1 MTLEQ
6 KSKIARMR
14 EQNLGYAYI
23 AKEMGLSVNTI
34 KAYCRRN
41 DLSGN
46 RSLPDTQSEKTFEA
60 SGEIDLH
67 IDGRHGNTTTA
78 KKPGSVGN
86 TDVPGNQQ
94 VWEVSV
100 SFAEE
105 PDETAVA
112 DVLSMLK
119 NARYVEVKE

>member
-6 KSKIARMR
+6 KNQIAQMR
-14 EQNLGYAYI
+14 EQNLGYASI

-46 RSLPDTQSEKTFEA
+46 RPLSDTHPEKT
-60 SGEIDLH
+60 SGSLDGIDLH
-67 IDGRHGNTTTA
+67 IVGSHGNTTTTA
-78 KKPGSVGN
+78 GPGSLEN
-86 TDVPGNQQ
+86 SSVPGDQHA
-94 VWEVSV
+94 WEVSV

-105 PDETAVA
+105 ADETAIA
-112 DVLSMLK
+112 DVLNMLT
-119 NARYVEVKE
+119 NARYGEVKE

>member
-6 KSKIARMR
+6 KNQIAQMR

-41 DLSGN
+41 DLAGN
-46 RSLPDTQSEKTFEA
+46 RSLSDTQPEKT
-60 SGEIDLH
+60 SGTSDRIDLN
-67 IDGRHGNTTTA
+67 IEGSHGNTTTA
-78 KKPGSVGN
+78 KKPGCVGN
-86 TDVPGNQQ
+86 TDVVGDQQ
-94 VWEVSV
+94 VWDVSV
-100 SFAEE
+100 SFADE

-119 NARYVEVKE
+119 NARYGG

>member
-6 KSKIARMR
+6 KNQIARMR

-23 AKEMGLSVNTI
+23 AKEMGISVNTI

-46 RSLPDTQSEKTFEA
+46 RSLSDTQPEKT
-60 SGEIDLH
+60 SGTSDRIDLN
-67 IDGRHGNTTTA
+67 IAGRHGNTTAA
-78 KKPGSVGN
+78 KKPGGVGN
-86 TDVPGNQQ
+86 TDVLGDQQ
-94 VWEVSV
+94 VWDVSV
-100 SFAEE
+100 SFADE

-119 NARYVEVKE
+119 NARYGG

>member
-1 MTLEQ
+1 MTQEQ
-6 KSKIARMR
+6 KKQIARMR
-14 EQNLGYAYI
+14 EQNLGYACI
-23 AKEMGLSVNTI
+23 AKEMGISVNTI

-46 RSLPDTQSEKTFEA
+46 RSLSDTQSEKTTGT
-60 SGEIDLH
+60 SDGIDLH
-67 IDGRHGNTTTA
+67 IAGSHGKTTTA
-78 KKPGSVGN
+78 KRPGGIGN
-86 TDVPGNQQ
+86 TEVPGNQQ

-112 DVLSMLK
+112 DVLSMLT
-119 NARYVEVKE
+119 NARYGEVKE

>member
-6 KSKIARMR
+6 KKQIAQRR
-14 EQNLGYAYI
+14 EQNLGYASI

-46 RSLPDTQSEKTFEA
+46 RSLSDTQPEKT
-60 SGEIDLH
+60 SGTSDRIDLN
-67 IDGRHGNTTTA
+67 IAGRHGNTTTA
-78 KKPGSVGN
+78 KKPGGVGN
-86 TDVPGNQQ
+86 TDVLGDQK
-94 VWEVSV
+94 VWDVSV
-100 SFAEE
+100 SFADE

-119 NARYVEVKE
+119 NARYGG

>member
-6 KSKIARMR
+6 KNQVAKMR
-14 EQNLGYAYI
+14 AQNLGYACI

-46 RSLPDTQSEKTFEA
+46 RSLSDTQSDNS
-60 SGEIDLH
+60 SGKSDGIDLN

>member
-6 KSKIARMR
+6 KSQIARMR

-46 RSLPDTQSEKTFEA
+46 RSLSDTQPEYS
-60 SGEIDLH
+60 SGTTDEIDLH
-67 IDGRHGNTTTA
+67 IEGSHGNTTTA
-78 KKPGSVGN
+78 KRPGNVGKPN
-86 TDVPGNQQ
+86 VPGDQQ
-94 VWEVSV
+94 AWDVSV

-105 PDETAVA
+105 PDETAIA
-112 DVLSMLK
+112 DVLGMLT
-119 NARYVEVKE
+119 NARYGR

>member
-6 KSKIARMR
+6 KNQIAQMR
-14 EQNLGYAYI
+14 KQNLGYASI

-46 RSLPDTQSEKTFEA
+46 RPLSDTHPEKT
-60 SGEIDLH
+60 SGSLDGIDLH
-67 IDGRHGNTTTA
+67 IVGSHGNTTTTV
-78 KKPGSVGN
+78 KPGSFENSG
-86 TDVPGNQQ
+86 VPGDQHA
-94 VWEVSV
+94 WDVSV

-105 PDETAVA
+105 PDETAIA
-112 DVLSMLK
+112 DVLSMLT
-119 NARYVEVKE
+119 NVRYGEVKE

>member
-6 KSKIARMR
+6 KSQIARMR

-46 RSLPDTQSEKTFEA
+46 RSLSDTQPENS
-60 SGEIDLH
+60 SGTTSEIDLH
-67 IDGRHGNTTTA
+67 IERSHGNTTTA
-78 KKPGSVGN
+78 KRPGNVEKPI
-86 TDVPGNQQ
+86 VPGDQQ
-94 VWEVSV
+94 AWDVSV

-105 PDETAVA
+105 PDETAIA
-112 DVLSMLK
+112 DVLGMLT
-119 NARYVEVKE
+119 NARYGR

>member
-6 KSKIARMR
+6 KNQIARMR
-14 EQNLGYAYI
+14 EQNLGYACI

-46 RSLPDTQSEKTFEA
+46 RSLPDTQPEKT
-60 SGEIDLH
+60 SGTSDGIDLH
-67 IDGRHGNTTTA
+67 IVGGHGNTTTA
-78 KKPGSVGN
+78 KRPGDVGN
-86 TDVPGNQQ
+86 TNVPGNQQ
-94 VWEVSV
+94 IWEVSV

-112 DVLSMLK
+112 DVLSMLT
-119 NARYVEVKE
+119 NARYGEVKE

>member
-6 KSKIARMR
+6 KNQIARMR

-23 AKEMGLSVNTI
+23 AKEMGISVNTI

-46 RSLPDTQSEKTFEA
+46 RSLSDTQPEKA
-60 SGEIDLH
+60 SGTSDRIDLN
-67 IDGRHGNTTTA
+67 IAGRHGNTTTA
-78 KKPGSVGN
+78 KKPGGVGN
-86 TDVPGNQQ
+86 TDVLGDQQ
-94 VWEVSV
+94 VWDVSV
-100 SFAEE
+100 SFADE

-119 NARYVEVKE
+119 NARYGG

>member
-6 KSKIARMR
+6 KNQIARMR
-14 EQNLGYAYI
+14 EQNLGYACI
-23 AKEMGLSVNTI
+23 AKEMGISVNTI

-46 RSLPDTQSEKTFEA
+46 RSLSDTQSEKTTRT
-60 SGEIDLH
+60 SDGIDLH
-67 IDGRHGNTTTA
+67 IAGSHGNTTTA
-78 KKPGSVGN
+78 KRPGGIGN
-86 TDVPGNQQ
+86 TEVPSNQQ

-112 DVLSMLK
+112 DVLSMLT
-119 NARYVEVKE
+119 NARYGEVKE

>member
-6 KSKIARMR
+6 KNQIARMR

-23 AKEMGLSVNTI
+23 AKEMGISVNTI

-46 RSLPDTQSEKTFEA
+46 RSLSNTQPEKA
-60 SGEIDLH
+60 SGTSDRIDLN
-67 IDGRHGNTTTA
+67 IAGRHDNTTTA
-78 KKPGSVGN
+78 KKPGGVGN
-86 TDVPGNQQ
+86 TDVLGDQQ
-94 VWEVSV
+94 VWDVSV
-100 SFAEE
+100 SFADE

-119 NARYVEVKE
+119 NAMYGG